1 VTPTCVLNLKCTF
14 GDASRFNPGGSAS
27 RCACCQPCRARC
39 LVHRGTDQCA
49 IDPAATDQSK
59 LGGQDSWTARWQK
72 RTRREAFDRNDW
84 FGGGI
89 RRGPQSGCGQ
99 GSRIAGKQER
109 SSSQV
114 TLQLSPDLE
123 VGGACAQQGGAGRR
137 RSGLE
142 CCVTTPTRV
151 RRGVQRHERTAGTIR
166 CFAMG
171 KSCFRGVSHA
181 SGRSLSA
188 RSSVALK
195 KAPPKRGFN
204 CPHAC
209 RRHSPHPDNVEPG
222 LRFDEL
228 DRILR
233 QEACSLEAGRRSLAL
248 TLMAAPSFGDLT
260 TATIMAPIAK
270 PLRSTSVGQR
280 ASKMIRV
287 AAMTPPW
294 EACRWRTPSRPP

>member
-114 TLQLSPDLE
+114 ALQLSPDLE
-123 VGGACAQQGGAGRR
+123 VRGRLRPSREGRWR

-142 CCVTTPTRV
+142 CSAVLLQHEFGAACGGIVCVHL
-151 RRGVQRHERTAGTIR
+151 GLEGW
-166 CFAMG
+166 
-171 KSCFRGVSHA
+171 K
-181 SGRSLSA
+181 L
-188 RSSVALK
+188 L
-195 KAPPKRGFN
+195 
-204 CPHAC
+204 AC
-209 RRHSPHPDNVEPG
+209 RIFE
-222 LRFDEL
+222 
-228 DRILR
+228 
-233 QEACSLEAGRRSLAL
+233 
-248 TLMAAPSFGDLT
+248 
-260 TATIMAPIAK
+260 
-270 PLRSTSVGQR
+270 R
-280 ASKMIRV
+280 ASYKFP
-287 AAMTPPW
+287 ADTLLPAPW
-294 EACRWRTPSRPP
+294 LGCFDQDAR